1 MSPFLAQSGHRGTLN
16 QCPLSGVKLTWAAKL
31 LSKDEARRIATNI
44 AKLPSDLAEASMS
57 RLTIYL
63 ARLIGLSAVLL
74 VAALLVRGSAL
85 IIATVADG
93 PVMLVYAIFS
103 LAAGLAIILGHN
115 VWSGGTLPVIV
126 TLVGWLIF
134 AKGLMLMLV
143 TPQTLSPLL
152 ERMQQHYHYPVYI

>member
-1 MSPFLAQSGHRGTLN
+1 MST
-16 QCPLSGVKLTWAAKL
+16 
-31 LSKDEARRIATNI
+31 
-44 AKLPSDLAEASMS
+44 
-57 RLTIYL
+57 LTIYL

-74 VAALLVRGSAL
+74 VGALLVRGNAL
-85 IIATVADG
+85 IMATVANG

-134 AKGLMLMLV
+134 AKGLVLLLV
-143 TPQTLSPLL
+143 TPETLTPLL
-152 ERMQQHYHYPVYI
+152 ERMQQQLPLPCVYRTGSNYRPLLDLRRFRCPVEAILINDFACLFTAEWRGPCRC

>member
-1 MSPFLAQSGHRGTLN
+1 
-16 QCPLSGVKLTWAAKL
+16 
-31 LSKDEARRIATNI
+31 
-44 AKLPSDLAEASMS
+44 MS

-74 VAALLVRGSAL
+74 VGALLVRGNAL

-134 AKGLMLMLV
+134 AKGLVLLLV
-143 TPQTLSPLL
+143 TPETLALHL
-152 ERMQQHYHYPVYI
+152 ERMQYGEHYSLYTAPALVIGIYLTYAGFAASSRNPKSK

>member
-1 MSPFLAQSGHRGTLN
+1 MST
-16 QCPLSGVKLTWAAKL
+16 
-31 LSKDEARRIATNI
+31 
-44 AKLPSDLAEASMS
+44 
-57 RLTIYL
+57 LTIYL

-85 IIATVADG
+85 ITATVADG

-115 VWSGGTLPVIV
+115 VWSGGTLSVIV

-134 AKGLMLMLV
+134 AKG
-143 TPQTLSPLL
+143 
-152 ERMQQHYHYPVYI
+152 